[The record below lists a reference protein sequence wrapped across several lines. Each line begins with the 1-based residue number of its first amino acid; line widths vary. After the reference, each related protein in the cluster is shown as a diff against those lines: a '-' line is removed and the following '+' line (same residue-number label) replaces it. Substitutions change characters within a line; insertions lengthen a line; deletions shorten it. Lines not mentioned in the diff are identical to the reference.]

1 MSEHMK
7 TAEEIIAYLEA
18 ELAEASEIHKQ
29 AQGNNAQEALFY
41 LIKKNTI
48 TGLLEGINDPHV
60 EEKLEKPHNW
70 RKDGLYAS
78 EEVRNFVR
86 MLGY

>member
-7 TAEEIIAYLEA
+7 TVEEIIAYLEA
-18 ELAEASEIHKQ
+18 ELAEASEMHKQ

-48 TGLLEGINDPHV
+48 TGLLEGIKGAQTNA
-60 EEKLEKPHNW
+60 K
-70 RKDGLYAS
+70 
-78 EEVRNFVR
+78 
-86 MLGY
+86 